1 MIYMRVRGPTFADQE
16 KEARMTIAH
25 ILQGKP
31 QRMITVGPEQTL
43 QQAAEVLGRERIG
56 ALLVLK
62 PNGDIAGIL
71 SERDI
76 VRAVGINGAD
86 ILARPVAELMTKDVM
101 CCSPDDT
108 VDSAMALMT
117 ERRFRHLPVRS
128 GGKIVA
134 MLSIGDVVK
143 RKVEDAE
150 AESQSLREYISRG

>member
-1 MIYMRVRGPTFADQE
+1 
-16 KEARMTIAH
+16 MTIAH
-25 ILQGKP
+25 LLQDKP

-43 QQAAEVLGRERIG
+43 QQAAEVLARERIG

-76 VRAVGINGAD
+76 VRAVGSDGAAM
-86 ILARPVAELMTKDVM
+86 LERPVAELMTKDVI
-101 CCSPDDT
+101 CCSLEDS

-117 ERRFRHLPVRS
+117 ARRFRHLPVRQ

-134 MLSIGDVVK
+134 MISIGDVVK
-143 RKVEDAE
+143 MKVEE
-150 AESQSLREYISRG
+150 AETEAQQLREYIAHG

>member
-1 MIYMRVRGPTFADQE
+1 MRVRGPAFADQE
-16 KEARMTIAH
+16 KEARMNIAH
-25 ILQGKP
+25 ILQDKP
-31 QRMITVGPEQTL
+31 QRMITVGPEQSL

-62 PNGDIAGIL
+62 PSGDVAGIL

-76 VRAVGINGAD
+76 VRAVGAKGAG
-86 ILARPVAELMTKDVM
+86 ILERPVAELMTKEVL

-108 VDSAMALMT
+108 VDSAMAMMT

-134 MLSIGDVVK
+134 MISIGDVVK
-143 RKVEDAE
+143 RKVEE
-150 AESQSLREYISRG
+150 AESESASLKEYIARG

>member
-1 MIYMRVRGPTFADQE
+1 MI
-16 KEARMTIAH
+16 IAN

-62 PNGDIAGIL
+62 PNGDIAGII

-76 VRAVGINGAD
+76 VRAVGGKGAD
-86 ILARPVAELMTKDVM
+86 MLTRQVAELMTKDVQ
-101 CCSPDDT
+101 CCSPEDT

-128 GGKIVA
+128 GGRIVA
-134 MLSIGDVVK
+134 LISIGDVVK
-143 RKVEDAE
+143 KKVEEAE
-150 AESQSLREYISRG
+150 AESESLKEYIARG

>member
-1 MIYMRVRGPTFADQE
+1 MN
-16 KEARMTIAH
+16 IAH
-25 ILQGKP
+25 ILQDKP

-62 PNGDIAGIL
+62 PSGDVAGIL

-76 VRAVGINGAD
+76 VRAVGAKGAG
-86 ILARPVAELMTKDVM
+86 ILERPVAELMTKEVL

-108 VDSAMALMT
+108 VDSAMAMMT

-134 MLSIGDVVK
+134 MISIGDVVK
-143 RKVEDAE
+143 RKVEE
-150 AESQSLREYISRG
+150 AESESASLKEYIARG